1 MLGPGK
7 KTGAILRWPAFAVL
21 VLPLSAGIA
30 FAASSFDGG
39 TSVEFNAEDNAT
51 FAYVANPARL
61 VYYERSTI
69 LADVG
74 GDWTMGSLKYTEND
88 GKVTPGQPPEPG
100 EAAAELKL
108 NTSVGGSG
116 LAAFRIGSIVFAV
129 DGGYNWDKISFGA
142 VGMGLP
148 EIGYFYEGE
157 VMSFSIP
164 AQYVKGLVA
173 FDSKPWAFGF
183 AGKYA
188 RTAHVLEDEIE
199 DVASAELALTD
210 MEFLGG
216 IFYRTNGTR
225 FHAAGGAQ
233 MLKNRVE
240 FDEPY
245 EPMVGGEAKAMRIL
259 ARAGYRF
266 MPWSKFALGVNFDGK
281 ITPNVTVTD
290 DGLDYDIAE
299 GSEYDVRVLPGFAF
313 YPDEQTTLAFD
324 YNVNFVRIGVDT
336 LDDTGKVLGEHKLS
350 ETWTNTQVGLER
362 WFTED
367 FSAKAGWRQNIL
379 AYPRNTMFAG
389 AYYRPS
395 ENWSFNYDYS
405 EGVIAI
411 DKLTAFI
418 VLKDVIR
425 PGGHRITVTYSF

>member
-1 MLGPGK
+1 MRVSKSK
-7 KTGAILRWPAFAVL
+7 KRTILRWPAFSVL
-21 VLPLSAGIA
+21 ILPLSVGYA
-30 FAASSFDGG
+30 FAAPSFDGG
-39 TSVEFNAEDNAT
+39 TNVEFNAEDNAT

-69 LADVG
+69 LMDVG
-74 GDWTMGSLKYTEND
+74 GDWSMGALKYTENG
-88 GKVTPGQPPEPG
+88 GKVKPGQSPGPG
-100 EAAAELKL
+100 ESAAELKV

-116 LAAFRIGSIVFAV
+116 LAAFRMGSVVFGI
-129 DGGYNWDKISFGA
+129 DGGYDWDKLS
-142 VGMGLP
+142 VGSSGTAFP
-148 EIGYFYEGE
+148 ELNYYEGE
-157 VMSFSIP
+157 VLSFSIP
-164 AQYVKGLVA
+164 AQHVTGVVA
-173 FDSKPWAFGF
+173 FDSRPWAFGF

-188 RTAHVLEDEIE
+188 RTGHVLEDEVD
-199 DVASAELALTD
+199 DVSKIELALTN

-216 IFYRTNGTR
+216 IFYRADGTR
-225 FHAAGGAQ
+225 LHAAGGAQ
-233 MLKNRVE
+233 MLKNRLE
-240 FDEPY
+240 IDEPY
-245 EPMVGGEAKAMRIL
+245 EPMRGGEAGAMRFL

-281 ITPNVTVTD
+281 ITPSVTVTD
-290 DGLDYDIAE
+290 DDLDYDIAE
-299 GSEYDVRVLPGFAF
+299 GTEYDVRVLPGFAF

-336 LDDTGKVLGEHKLS
+336 LDETGRVTGEHALS

-367 FSAKAGWRQNIL
+367 ISGKAGWRQNIF

-389 AYYRPS
+389 AYYRPN

-411 DKLTAFI
+411 DKLTTFI

>member
-1 MLGPGK
+1 MLRPRK
-7 KTGAILRWPAFAVL
+7 KTGTILRWPAFAVL
-21 VLPLSAGIA
+21 VLPLSAGFA

-39 TSVEFNAEDNAT
+39 TNVEFNAEDNAT

-69 LADVG
+69 LTDVG
-74 GDWTMGSLKYTEND
+74 GDWSIASLKYTENN
-88 GKVTPGQPPEPG
+88 GKVEPGQPGEPG
-100 EAAAELKL
+100 ESASELKV

-116 LAAFRIGSIVFAV
+116 LAAFRMGSIVFGV
-129 DGGYNWDKISFGA
+129 GGGYNWDKISIGS
-142 VGMGLP
+142 VGTTFP
-148 EIGYFYEGE
+148 ELNYYEGE
-157 VMSFSIP
+157 VLSFSIP
-164 AQYVKGLVA
+164 AQHVTGIVA

-183 AGKYA
+183 AGKFA
-188 RTAHVLEDEIE
+188 RTAHVLEDEVDDIW
-199 DVASAELALTD
+199 SAELALTD
-210 MEFLGG
+210 IEFLGG

-240 FDEPY
+240 IDEPD
-245 EPMVGGEAKAMRIL
+245 EPMVGGEATAMRIL
-259 ARAGYRF
+259 MRAGYRF
-266 MPWSKFALGVNFDGK
+266 MPSSKFALGVNFNGK
-281 ITPNVTVTD
+281 ITPNVTATD

-324 YNVNFVRIGVDT
+324 YNVNFVSIGVDT
-336 LDDTGKVLGEHKLS
+336 LDDTGKVLGEHKLT
-350 ETWTNTQVGLER
+350 ETWTNTQVGMER

-367 FSAKAGWRQNIL
+367 VSAKAGWRQNIL

-389 AYYRPS
+389 AYYRPN

-411 DKLTAFI
+411 DRLTAFI
-418 VLKDVIR
+418 VLKDIIR

>member
-1 MLGPGK
+1 MQSPGK
-7 KTGAILRWPAFAVL
+7 RTCVISRWPALAVL
-21 VLPLSAGIA
+21 VFPLSAGFA
-30 FAASSFDGG
+30 FAAPSFDGG

-69 LADVG
+69 LMDVG
-74 GDWTMGSLKYTEND
+74 GDWSMGTLKYTEND

-116 LAAFRIGSIVFAV
+116 LAAFRMGSIVFGV
-129 DGGYNWDKISFGA
+129 DGGFNWDKLSIGA
-142 VGMGLP
+142 VGMTLP
-148 EIGYFYEGE
+148 EMGYFDEGE
-157 VMSFSIP
+157 VLSFSIP

-188 RTAHVLEDEIE
+188 HTAHVLEEEAD
-199 DVASAELALTD
+199 DVAKTELALTD

-225 FHAAGGAQ
+225 FHAGGGAQ
-233 MLKNRVE
+233 MLTNRVE
-240 FDEPY
+240 VDEPG
-245 EPMVGGEAKAMRIL
+245 EPMAGGEAKAMRIL
-259 ARAGYRF
+259 ARAGCRF
-266 MPWSKFALGVNFDGK
+266 MPSSKFALGVNFDGK

-299 GSEYDVRVLPGFAF
+299 GSEFDVRVLPGFAF
-313 YPDEQTTLAFD
+313 YPDDQTTLAFD
-324 YNVNFVRIGVDT
+324 YNVNFVSIGVDT
-336 LDDTGKVLGEHKLS
+336 FDDTGKVLGEHKLS
-350 ETWTNTQVGLER
+350 EMWTNTQVGLER

-367 FSAKAGWRQNIL
+367 ISAKAGWRQNIF

-389 AYYRPS
+389 AYYRPN

-425 PGGHRITVTYSF
+425 PGGHRITVAYSF